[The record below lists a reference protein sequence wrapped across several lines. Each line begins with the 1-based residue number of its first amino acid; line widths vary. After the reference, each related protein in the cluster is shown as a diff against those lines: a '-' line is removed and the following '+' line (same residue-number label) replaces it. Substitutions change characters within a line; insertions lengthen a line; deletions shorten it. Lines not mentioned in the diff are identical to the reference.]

1 MTLGVS
7 LPSAAATT
15 LSTSGSASGSTSGWP
30 EGVALAG
37 AGLLVLV
44 AVGWVCWRGWRAGH
58 PAEDALR
65 PLPPS
70 PEDLGDVLAGPYK
83 GRYLA
88 TTDCADVSLV
98 VSSLGL
104 AGPSAASVAV
114 THRGVFVEREGSE
127 LLYIPAESLT
137 GAHVETATGG
147 TPFGLGALLV
157 IGWKHGRRRWQS
169 GFRAISVRR
178 HAELATAIEALRAG
192 TPVARPTGN
201 PVAIP
206 EVPL

>member
-1 MTLGVS
+1 MSVGAPFV
-7 LPSAAATT
+7 SAAATT
-15 LSTSGSASGSTSGWP
+15 TSTSGWP
-30 EGVALAG
+30 ERVALAV
-37 AGLLVLV
+37 AGLLVLG
-44 AVGWVCWRGWRAGH
+44 AVGWVCWRGWRSGH
-58 PAEDALR
+58 PAESGPR

-70 PEDLGDVLAGPYK
+70 PEDLGEALAGPYK

-88 TTDCADVSLV
+88 TTASGDLDLV

-104 AGPSAASVAV
+104 GGPVAASVAV
-114 THRGVFVEREGSE
+114 TDRGVFIERDGSE
-127 LLYIPAESLT
+127 LLYIAAESLT

-157 IGWKHGRRRWQS
+157 VGWKHGRERWQT

-178 HAELATAIEALRAG
+178 HDELATAIESLRTG
-192 TPVARPTGN
+192 TPVARRTEIPAVT
-201 PVAIP
+201 P